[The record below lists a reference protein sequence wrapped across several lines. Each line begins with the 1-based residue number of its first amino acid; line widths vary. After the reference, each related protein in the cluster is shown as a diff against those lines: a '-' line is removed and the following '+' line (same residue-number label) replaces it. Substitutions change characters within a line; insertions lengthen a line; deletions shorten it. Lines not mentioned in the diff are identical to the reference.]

1 MTEGKKDTIS
11 IIVMVVVI
19 IMIISCLYLFG
30 TNVILNCIMY
40 IYIWQLHIQF
50 IHSFF
55 FL

>member
-11 IIVMVVVI
+11 IIVVVVVVI

-40 IYIWQLHIQF
+40 IYMAITHS
-50 IHSFF
+50 IHSFILF
-55 FL
+55 F